1 MKLINKL
8 LYFTSLLLLVSLFSC
23 KDDDDPKPEPPK
35 EKTKTELLTQNWN
48 LIKLTANGSDQP
60 TDGYTVR
67 FTSSNS
73 YTARGALLSVQET
86 GTWAFNSSESEVLLN
101 GGPDKFLIN
110 TLTASKMILTI
121 NQTNYKAGAVEL
133 KMEFGLE

>member
-1 MKLINKL
+1 MKFNYNP
-8 LYFTSLLLLVSLFSC
+8 LYFACLLLLVSLFSC
-23 KDDDDPKPEPPK
+23 KDGEEP

-60 TDGYTVR
+60 TDGYTIR

-86 GTWAFNSSESEVLLN
+86 GVWAFNSSESEVLLN

-110 TLTASKMILTI
+110 TLTANKMILII

>member
-8 LYFTSLLLLVSLFSC
+8 FCFTCLLVLVSLFSC
-23 KDDDDPKPEPPK
+23 KDDEEP
-35 EKTKTELLTQNWN
+35 EKTKTELLTQNWK

-60 TDGYTVR
+60 TDGYTIR
-67 FTSSNS
+67 FTASNS

-86 GTWAFNSSESEVLLN
+86 GTWAFNSSESEILLN

-110 TLTASKMILTI
+110 SLTDTQMTLTI
-121 NQTNYKAGAVEL
+121 NQTNYKAGAVAL
-133 KMEFGLE
+133 KMEFGL

>member
-8 LYFTSLLLLVSLFSC
+8 FCFTCLLVLVSLFSC
-23 KDDDDPKPEPPK
+23 KDDEEP
-35 EKTKTELLTQNWN
+35 EKTKTELLTQNWK

-60 TDGYTVR
+60 TDGYTIR
-67 FTSSNS
+67 FTASNS

-86 GTWAFNSSESEVLLN
+86 GTWAFNSSESEILLN

-110 TLTASKMILTI
+110 SLTDTHMTLTI
-121 NQTNYKAGAVEL
+121 NQTNYKAGAVAL
-133 KMEFGLE
+133 KMEFGL

>member
-23 KDDDDPKPEPPK
+23 PGPEDP
-35 EKTKTELLTQNWN
+35 EKTKTELLTQNWK

-60 TDGYTVR
+60 SDGYTIN
-67 FTSSNS
+67 FTTSNN
-73 YTARGALLSVQET
+73 YTARGPLLSVQET
-86 GTWAFNSSESEVLLN
+86 GTWAFNTAETEVLLN

-110 TLTASKMILTI
+110 SLTDTQMILTI

-133 KMEFGLE
+133 KMEFGL

>member
-1 MKLINKL
+1 MKFKYNIVC
-8 LYFTSLLLLVSLFSC
+8 FACLLLLVSLFSC
-23 KDDDDPKPEPPK
+23 KEPEEPKA
-35 EKTKTELLTQNWN
+35 KTKTELLSQNWD

-60 TDGYTVR
+60 TDGYTIN
-67 FTSSNS
+67 FTASKT

-86 GTWAFNSSESEVLLN
+86 GSWAFNSSESEILLN

-110 TLTASKMILTI
+110 TLTATKMILTI

-133 KMEFGLE
+133 KLEFGL